1 MIKKMPIGV
10 KMKEINIL
18 GTRIDYLGL
27 DESLK
32 KISEALLT
40 GKEQRIVTANPEL
53 IYKADKDNKLQGMI
67 NSADLVLPDGIGVVW
82 AARQFG
88 YRLPERVTGIDLTL
102 KLLEE
107 GNKKGWRIF
116 LLGARPGVAQQAV
129 SKQARNY
136 PGIVFCCHHG
146 YFTEDEEP
154 SVLKRIRKFAPDLL
168 LVGLGAPRQEFFNAT
183 NTGIARIKMGVG
195 GTIDVLAGE
204 VKRAPQFFRKHNL
217 EWLYRLITNPARIS
231 RQAILPLYVF
241 KVLRKKYFK

>member
-1 MIKKMPIGV
+1 
-10 KMKEINIL
+10 MKEINIL
-18 GTRIDYLGL
+18 GTRIDSLGL

-32 KISEALLT
+32 EISEALVA

-53 IYKADKDNKLQGMI
+53 IYKADKDKNLQEVI
-67 NSADLVLPDGIGVVW
+67 NTADLVLPDGIGVVW

-88 YRLPERVTGIDLTL
+88 YRLAERVTGIDLTL

-107 GNKKGWRIF
+107 GSQKGWRVF

-136 PGIVFCCHHG
+136 PGIIFCCHHG

-154 SVLKRIRKFAPDLL
+154 LVLKRIRKFAPDVL
-168 LVGLGAPRQEFFNAT
+168 LVGLGAPRQELFNAA
-183 NTGIARIKMGVG
+183 NAGIARLRMGVG

-204 VKRAPQFFRKHNL
+204 VKRAPQFFRDHSM
-217 EWLYRLITNPARIS
+217 EWLYRLITDPSRIG
-231 RQAILPLYVF
+231 RQAILPLYALR
-241 KVLRKKYFK
+241 VLRKKYFK